1 MSAVLD
7 FPVKPEAR
15 PYLDAFGRGA
25 VREPDWLTRERRRA
39 LSRFAELGFPTRRSE
54 SWRYLDLQPLQ
65 QKPLLPAEAEP
76 GEHDAAAHE
85 LLAGLELPGRGPRLV
100 ILDGLVAPELSDLDD
115 LPAGVWFGATHM
127 ALAERENLFRE
138 MAVEVAGD
146 AAHPFAALNAAFFAD
161 GFILDI
167 GPGVAIDQPI
177 EIVHLASGK
186 EPRSYHTRSLIRLN
200 ESASKTEYVGIVMLT
215 REPRAFFIP
224 TKSCARARY
233 LVGGNRYSYS
243 RSADQNPAL
252 DFAGYDRTPNGS
264 GENGIIDAGK
274 TVRAFVD
281 HFEAE
286 PQKLAPG
293 FFF

>member
-15 PYLDAFGRGA
+15 PYLDAFGRGD

-115 LPAGVWFGATHM
+115 LPAGVWFGAPRPLQAEGRAAARRHRNPIRVVPTRPDGRYAFAEVSVVTARRSSSVLAGVIRSTTASAMATLPSIHSARRGSSRTAASRRTDRRTAPLFGRLSQGTIAIG
-127 ALAERENLFRE
+127 ALA
-138 MAVEVAGD
+138 
-146 AAHPFAALNAAFFAD
+146 P
-161 GFILDI
+161 
-167 GPGVAIDQPI
+167 
-177 EIVHLASGK
+177 
-186 EPRSYHTRSLIRLN
+186 
-200 ESASKTEYVGIVMLT
+200 
-215 REPRAFFIP
+215 
-224 TKSCARARY
+224 
-233 LVGGNRYSYS
+233 
-243 RSADQNPAL
+243 
-252 DFAGYDRTPNGS
+252 
-264 GENGIIDAGK
+264 
-274 TVRAFVD
+274 
-281 HFEAE
+281 
-286 PQKLAPG
+286 
-293 FFF
+293 

>member
-1 MSAVLD
+1 L
-7 FPVKPEAR
+7 FC
-15 PYLDAFGRGA
+15 
-25 VREPDWLTRERRRA
+25 RRRGSFFIE
-39 LSRFAELGFPTRRSE
+39 SRKFLYSLRMPSAGEF
-54 SWRYLDLQPLQ
+54 YLQ
-65 QKPLLPAEAEP
+65 
-76 GEHDAAAHE
+76 
-85 LLAGLELPGRGPRLV
+85 
-100 ILDGLVAPELSDLDD
+100 
-115 LPAGVWFGATHM
+115 
-127 ALAERENLFRE
+127 
-138 MAVEVAGD
+138 
-146 AAHPFAALNAAFFAD
+146 
-161 GFILDI
+161 
-167 GPGVAIDQPI
+167 
-177 EIVHLASGK
+177 K
-186 EPRSYHTRSLIRLN
+186 EPNHSRSLIRLN

-224 TKSCARARY
+224 TKSCARAKY

-264 GENGIIDAGK
+264 GEIGIIDAGK